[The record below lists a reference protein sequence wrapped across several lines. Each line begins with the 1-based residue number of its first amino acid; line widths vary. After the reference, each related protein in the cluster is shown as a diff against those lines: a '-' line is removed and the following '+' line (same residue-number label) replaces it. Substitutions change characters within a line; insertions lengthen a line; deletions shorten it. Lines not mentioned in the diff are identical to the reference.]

1 MRITHRRDNERIGAP
16 DILRAIGGWRGIRI
30 LLAGAALLPLIF
42 LGGCKS
48 VAGPDYKRPEL
59 PEKSAWVSGRAQ
71 RNEAVAA
78 IEPGWWRGFG
88 DSQLDELVDRAI
100 AGAFDLRVAALN
112 IEKAGIKIQAKKD
125 QSFERR
131 VETKLGSNT
140 TFDQSGRSSTTYNDT
155 LTANFSWEID
165 LWGKIRKGL
174 DAERA
179 GYKASEAEW
188 RVAYLTLVS
197 EVATKYFEL
206 LQFDEQIKNQ
216 AESLS
221 TNKQLLA
228 IYEAQY
234 REGLLPQSRI
244 LSQRAEISTLEK
256 ERLELER
263 QRKVAE
269 FSLATLLGEPAGS
282 LAVPPGNLT
291 QQIKV
296 MEVPEGLPSELLAR
310 RPDILAR
317 EYDVLKAHNLLGE
330 ARLAKLPSLSLT
342 ARGTASTLLTGLL
355 NSWTLGFGPSLSIP
369 IFDPNIQRNI
379 ENTTVDMKIAEEQ
392 YRKTVVKAFEEVET
406 ALLNLDYRKQQEAL
420 LKDQIANLKVVRDVQ
435 YAQLQEG
442 LVSQLEVFE
451 TDRSLLSAQQ
461 GLLSTHQQVLTD
473 TVKLYKALGG
483 GWPPEY
489 VTEGVLAAE

>member
-1 MRITHRRDNERIGAP
+1 MRIPNAP
-16 DILRAIGGWRGIRI
+16 DMLWAIGGRRGIRI
-30 LLAGAALLPLIF
+30 FLAGAALSPLIF

-48 VAGPDYKRPEL
+48 VAGPDYKQPEL
-59 PEKSAWVSGRAQ
+59 PEKSAWVSDKTRRA
-71 RNEAVAA
+71 EAVAA

-88 DSQLDELVDRAI
+88 DPKLDELVDRAI
-100 AGAFDLRVAALN
+100 TGAFDLRVAALN
-112 IEKAGIKIQAKKD
+112 IEKAGIKIDAKKD
-125 QSFERR
+125 QSFERK
-131 VETKLGSNT
+131 VDATIGTDT
-140 TFDQSGRSSTTYNDT
+140 TFQQSGGRTTTDTSS
-155 LTANFSWEID
+155 FSASFKWELD

-174 DAERA
+174 DAEKA

-216 AESLS
+216 AESLD
-221 TNKQLLA
+221 TNKKLLV

-234 REGLLPQSRI
+234 REGLLPKSKI

-269 FSLATLLGEPAGS
+269 FNLATLLGEPAGS
-282 LAVPPGNLT
+282 LTLPPGNLT
-291 QQIKV
+291 RQIRV
-296 MEVPEGLPSELLAR
+296 MEVPAGLPSDLLAR

-317 EYDVLKAHNLLGE
+317 EYEVLKAHNLVGE

-342 ARGTASTLLTGLL
+342 AKAGASTLLSGLL
-355 NSWTLGFGPSLSIP
+355 KSWTFGLSPSLSIP

-406 ALLNLDYRKQQEAL
+406 ALLNLDYRKQQEVL

-435 YAQLQEG
+435 YAQLREG
-442 LVSQLEVFE
+442 LVSQLEVFD